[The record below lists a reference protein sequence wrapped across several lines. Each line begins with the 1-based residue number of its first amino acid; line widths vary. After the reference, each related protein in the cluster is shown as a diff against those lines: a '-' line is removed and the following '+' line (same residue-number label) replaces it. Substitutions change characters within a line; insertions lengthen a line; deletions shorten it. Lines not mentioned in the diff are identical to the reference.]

1 MQKYKKAQWMIWMDS
16 YRPFRRDRQSRQGRG
31 VAPHVKEG
39 SDCTVFAAESDMA
52 ESLWVRIKG
61 KANKADG
68 VVGVYDRSA
77 SQDDGTSVLF

>member
-68 VVGVYDRSA
+68 VVGVYN
-77 SQDDGTSVLF
+77 